1 MFRIVTDGAVDMPQS
16 WEKEYDI
23 HILPLW
29 VRFGDRMYTQ
39 GVDVGPENFY
49 DLVRKNRVIPKTS
62 LPSPQQVV
70 DFYRKIAQKGDN
82 ILSVHVASKLSGTFS
97 VIQIAARELSNE
109 INVVPFDSGSGSAAM
124 GWMCREARI
133 LERGGAAMSEIV
145 HRLEKIRQRLT
156 LIFTVDNLEFAEL
169 SGRVNSLQSTISS
182 LLRIKPIIMLKD
194 GLLYAGEKVRT
205 RHKALDRIL
214 ECVREKVGQQK
225 VMMAVVHAADPE
237 TAQILV
243 DKAKSLFNINELI
256 ITDLSIPVAAH
267 LGPGTVGIIAIPIEE
282 DR

>member
-1 MFRIVTDGAVDMPQS
+1 MFRIVTDGAVDMPRS

-109 INVVPFDSGSGSAAM
+109 MNVVPFDSGAGSAAM

-133 LERGGAAMSEIV
+133 LERSGAAMSEIV
-145 HRLEKIRQRLT
+145 HRLERIRQRLT

-243 DKAKSLFNINELI
+243 DKAKTLFNIKELI
-256 ITDLSIPVAAH
+256 VTDLSIPVAAH
-267 LGPGTVGIIAIPIEE
+267 LGPGTVGIIAIPVEE